1 MTLHELLE
9 VLSHN
14 VKMTLY
20 GDDDRL
26 IGYFDYPRLD
36 IEEKDEKLQWCDVES
51 IHVCRENE
59 VCVFIEE

>member
-14 VKMTLY
+14 VKMTLN
-20 GDDDRL
+20 GDNDRL